1 MLRIDRASKRLISL
15 DTPTLADVS
24 ITERYDL
31 QEFISRSPQDFFK
44 EIGEELFLIGKEIE
58 PSKNVQDRID
68 LLALD
73 KEGSCVVIELKRGT
87 HKLHMLQAI
96 SYAAMASGW
105 QPDDFFQL
113 LDEDQQEALGDF
125 LEVERDQINRQQRV
139 ILIAETYDYGLL
151 VATEWLSEK
160 YGVDIICCRIAVATD
175 PETKAEYLAC
185 SVVYPAPELTT
196 AAVPR
201 GRKRST
207 GILKWGDWDTA
218 LSIVGNP
225 ALVSYFQQQLKEN
238 REAYLRKRILHY
250 RLEGK
255 RRWFVSA
262 GRAKAYVWQQ
272 GRFDGDLE
280 FWRQRVSKPDD
291 VKPVKNNQRLRFFI
305 ATDDDFRRFHQAVTN
320 ELASVVWNESALED
334 EIDEVEVVDQE

>member
-1 MLRIDRASKRLISL
+1 M
-15 DTPTLADVS
+15 LADVS

-31 QEFISRSPQDFFK
+31 QEFISHSPQEFFK
-44 EIGEELFLIGKEIE
+44 EIAEELFLIGKEIE

-96 SYAAMASGW
+96 SYAAMASRW
-105 QPDDFFQL
+105 QPDDFLLL
-113 LDEDQQEALGDF
+113 LDDDQQEALSDF
-125 LEVERDQINRQQRV
+125 LEVDRDQINRQQRI

-151 VATEWLSEK
+151 VATEWLSET
-160 YGVDIICCRIAVATD
+160 YGVDIRCCRLAVATD
-175 PETKAEYLAC
+175 PESKVEYLAC

-201 GRKRST
+201 GRKRGT
-207 GILKWGDWDTA
+207 GTLKWADWDTA

-225 ALVSYFQQQLKEN
+225 ALVSYFQQQIKES

-255 RRWFVSA
+255 RRWFVA
-262 GRAKAYVWQQ
+262 ARRTKAYVWQQ
-272 GRFDGDLE
+272 GRFEGDVD
-280 FWRQRVSKPDD
+280 FWRARVSNPDD
-291 VKPVKNNQRLRFFI
+291 VKPVKDSQRLRFFI
-305 ATDDDFRRFHQAVTN
+305 ATEDDFRRFHQAVTD
-320 ELASVVWNESALED
+320 ELTCVAWAESAFED
-334 EIDEVEVVDQE
+334 EIDDVEIGEQV

>member
-1 MLRIDRASKRLISL
+1 MLRIDRASKRLKSL
-15 DTPTLADVS
+15 DTPSLADVS

-31 QEFISRSPQDFFK
+31 QEFIFRSPQDFFK
-44 EIGEELFLIGKEIE
+44 EIAEELFLISKEVE

-73 KEGSCVVIELKRGT
+73 KEGSCVVIEFKRGM

-96 SYAAMASGW
+96 SYAAMVSQW

-113 LDEDQQEALGDF
+113 LDDDLQEALSDF
-125 LEVERDQINRQQRV
+125 LEVDKDQINRQQRV
-139 ILIAETYDYGLL
+139 ILIAENYDYGLL

-175 PETKAEYLAC
+175 PDTKAEYLAC

-196 AAVPR
+196 TAVSR
-201 GRKRST
+201 GRKRGT
-207 GILKWGDWDTA
+207 GTLKWADWDTA
-218 LSIVGNP
+218 LGIVGNP
-225 ALVSYFQQQLKEN
+225 ALVTYFQQQLKES

-250 RLEGK
+250 RLDGK

-262 GRAKAYVWQQ
+262 RRAKAYVWQQ
-272 GRFDGDLE
+272 GRFEGDVD
-280 FWRQRVSKPDD
+280 FWRARVSKPDD
-291 VKPVKNNQRLRFFI
+291 VKPVKDSQRLRFFI
-305 ATDDDFRRFHQAVTN
+305 ATEDDFRRFHQAVTE
-320 ELASVVWNESALED
+320 ELTSVEWTESALED
-334 EIDEVEVVDQE
+334 EIDDAEVTGSV